1 MTFFEYCSMRDAQ
14 AMQVDEA
21 FFDSLKS
28 GFSSGYTQAKGSA
41 EQDYEKYAPAAQKA
55 IASVSGKAKEYSEK
69 LGIPLPL
76 ATALLAAGLTGGPAA
91 LPFAALL
98 YFVKKP
104 LMGAAN
110 KAFDT
115 TWNAAANLAKTGQ
128 QQPQQPQQPQ
138 QQQQQQQPGKFQMP
152 PLSSGGYTSG
162 STQKVGSWPSNM
174 QPLKAEHLSF
184 REFVEIMEAASWGDW
199 AGEKI
204 GGAAGWLA
212 GKTVGFG
219 SKIVSSISQRA
230 KEVAAF
236 AKNNPKEVARM
247 LFLIGA
253 GAAIGAGI
261 GKITDEVKGMI
272 MQNIQSA
279 APDADISSL
288 SNVPSDGGEADS
300 ITGAGQSQTTSAADD
315 FVNNKAGAMQSQADV
330 AAQAK
335 SDTANA
341 VATGGINKSGVDMD
355 TIQGTTVNDWKQ
367 SAKKA
372 FMDAHKNDPAYNTEF
387 AKKFG
392 KLAREAA
399 KFADK
404 ESLIQFG
411 QQTMSPDGSTTYFM
425 GKDPNNFSRLTI
437 RK

>member
-1 MTFFEYCSMRDAQ
+1 
-14 AMQVDEA
+14 
-21 FFDSLKS
+21 
-28 GFSSGYTQAKGSA
+28 
-41 EQDYEKYAPAAQKA
+41 
-55 IASVSGKAKEYSEK
+55 
-69 LGIPLPL
+69 
-76 ATALLAAGLTGGPAA
+76 
-91 LPFAALL
+91 
-98 YFVKKP
+98 
-104 LMGAAN
+104 
-110 KAFDT
+110 
-115 TWNAAANLAKTGQ
+115 
-128 QQPQQPQQPQ
+128 
-138 QQQQQQQPGKFQMP
+138 
-152 PLSSGGYTSG
+152 
-162 STQKVGSWPSNM
+162 M
-174 QPLKAEHLSF
+174 QPVRAEHLSF

-300 ITGAGQSQTTSAADD
+300 ITGAGQSQTTSAAGD
-315 FVNNKAGAMQSQADV
+315 FVNNKAGVMQSQDPV
-330 AAQAK
+330 LGPTDAAVQAK

-341 VATGGINKSGVDMD
+341 VATGGISKSGVDMD
-355 TIQGTTVNDWKQ
+355 NIQGTTVNDWKQ

-392 KLAREAA
+392 KLARDAT

-411 QQTMSPDGSTTYFM
+411 QQTMNPDGSTTYFM
-425 GKDPNNFSRLTI
+425 GKDPNNFSRLTVTP
-437 RK
+437 RR

>member
-1 MTFFEYCSMRDAQ
+1 MRFAEYCLLRDAQ
-14 AMQVDEA
+14 SASVIDEA
-21 FFDSLKS
+21 FWDKLTSTFGQSYSK
-28 GFSSGYTQAKGSA
+28 AKGSA
-41 EQDYEKYAPAAQKA
+41 EESYEKYAPAVQKA
-55 IASVSGKAKEYSEK
+55 LGQVAGKAKEYSEK
-69 LGIPLPL
+69 LGVPLPL
-76 ATALLAAGLTGGPAA
+76 ATALLAAGLTGGAGA
-91 LPFAALL
+91 IPFATIL
-98 YFVKKP
+98 YFAKKP
-104 LMGAAN
+104 LMTYGGQ
-110 KAFDT
+110 AFDKAWDT
-115 TWNAAANLAKTGQ
+115 AAGALGGGDNQ
-128 QQPQQPQQPQ
+128 QQPKQPQAQAQPQQPQQPQ
-138 QQQQQQQPGKFQMP
+138 QKKQPRFQMP
-152 PLSSGGYTSG
+152 YPTTTYAS
-162 STQKVGSWPSNM
+162 M
-174 QPLKAEHLSF
+174 QPLEHMSF
-184 REFVEIMEAASWGDW
+184 SEFVAIVEAESWGDW

-212 GKTVGFG
+212 GKAVGYG
-219 SKIVSSISQRA
+219 KKIGGAIAGRA
-230 KEVAAF
+230 REIATY
-236 AKNNPKEVARM
+236 AKNNPREVAKM
-247 LFLIGA
+247 LFLVGA
-253 GAAIGAGI
+253 GAALGAGI
-261 GKITDEVKGMI
+261 GKLTAEIKSMI
-272 MQNIQSA
+272 AQNIQSA

-315 FVNNKAGAMQSQADV
+315 FVNNKAGAVQSQADV

-355 TIQGTTVNDWKQ
+355 TIQGTTVNDWQQ

-387 AKKFG
+387 AKKSL

-404 ESLIQFG
+404 ESLIKFG
-411 QQTMSPDGSTTYFM
+411 QQTMNPDGSTTYFM